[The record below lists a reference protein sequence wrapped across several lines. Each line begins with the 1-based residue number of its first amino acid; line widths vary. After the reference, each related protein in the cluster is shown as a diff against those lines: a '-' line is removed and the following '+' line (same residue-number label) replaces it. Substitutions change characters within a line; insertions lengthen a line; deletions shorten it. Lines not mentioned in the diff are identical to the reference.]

1 MTAIQLPILYS
12 YRRCPYAMRARMA
25 LKLAN
30 IEVEVREISLRD
42 KPAHML
48 QVSPKATVPVLVLP
62 DGGVIDESLEIM
74 FFALQKH
81 ATGLEYS
88 SASLGGNG
96 PDHPLSNSLHE
107 FDSPCI
113 HAGAGVLIL
122 ENDSSFKQAL
132 DAYKYPEKHP
142 SKTQAQ
148 HRAEGEVFLKKLENL
163 LGQNIY
169 LFDAKPSLADI
180 AIFPFVR
187 QFAAVDNAWFVG
199 AAYPKLRAWLNG
211 WMESELFKSV
221 MQKQAVYT
229 PM

>member
-1 MTAIQLPILYS
+1 
-12 YRRCPYAMRARMA
+12 MA

-48 QVSPKATVPVLVLP
+48 QVSPKGTVPVLVLQ
-62 DGGVIDESLEIM
+62 DGSVIDESLEIM
-74 FFALQKH
+74 FFALQTH
-81 ATGLEYS
+81 ATGLAHIN
-88 SASLGGNG
+88 ASLRGNG

-113 HAGAGVLIL
+113 YADAGVLIL
-122 ENDSSFKQAL
+122 ENDGSFKQAL

-148 HRAEGEVFLKKLENL
+148 HRAEGEVFLQKLENL
-163 LGQNIY
+163 LEQNIY

-187 QFAAVDNAWFVG
+187 QFAAVDNAWFEG
-199 AAYPKLRAWLNG
+199 APYPKLRAWLNG

-221 MQKQAVYT
+221 MHKLPVNMQ
-229 PM
+229 M